1 MEHILSLTKDNIQQ
15 VVDTSMQQIVVLAF
29 WAQPQEES
37 VAMLRTLEQIA
48 TQNTGRFVLAKVD
61 CEAELEIA
69 NYFRIQSL
77 PTTLILD
84 KGQPVDG
91 FAGVQDSAQV
101 MAMLDKYLPP
111 MWQLQL
117 AQAKELLALSQV
129 SAEDLATATVLLK
142 EAQLGSNQAGEVS
155 LVLADVYL
163 MLGELTLAQAMLD
176 KVGLADQD
184 GYYQSLKA
192 KLTLALDAADTPEIR
207 DLQQKFEQNPS
218 DLVLLLE
225 LSKALHAAHRDD
237 EALALL
243 FEVLRQ
249 DSSAENGA
257 VKQTFMEILTALGQ
271 GNPIASQYRRKLY
284 TLLY

>member
-142 EAQLGSNQAGEVS
+142 EAHLGSNQAGEVS

-249 DSSAENGA
+249 DLSAENGA

>member
-77 PTTLILD
+77 PTTLVLD

-142 EAQLGSNQAGEVS
+142 EAHLGSNQAGEVS

-249 DSSAENGA
+249 DLSAENGA

>member
-37 VAMLRTLEQIA
+37 VAMLHTLEQIA

-77 PTTLILD
+77 PTTLVLD

-101 MAMLDKYLPP
+101 IAMLDKYLPP

-218 DLVLLLE
+218 NLVLLLE

-249 DSSAENGA
+249 DLSAENGA

-271 GNPIASQYRRKLY
+271 GNTVASQYRRKLY

>member
-142 EAQLGSNQAGEVS
+142 EAHLGSNQAGEVS

-207 DLQQKFEQNPS
+207 DLQQKFEQNPNN
-218 DLVLLLE
+218 LVLLLE

-249 DSSAENGA
+249 DLSAENGA

>member
-249 DSSAENGA
+249 DLSAENGA

>member
-1 MEHILSLTKDNIQQ
+1 MDNILSLTKDNIQQ
-15 VVDTSMQQIVVLAF
+15 VVDASMQQIVVLAF
-29 WAQPQEES
+29 WAQPQEQS
-37 VAMLRTLEQIA
+37 VAMLHTLEQIA
-48 TQNTGRFVLAKVD
+48 AQNAGRFVLAKVD

-77 PTTLILD
+77 PTTLVLD

-91 FAGVQDSAQV
+91 FAGLQDAAQV
-101 MAMLDKYLPP
+101 TAMLDKHLPP

-117 AQAKELLALSQV
+117 AQAKALLALSQV
-129 SAEDLATATVLLK
+129 SAEDLATAAVLLK
-142 EAQLGSNQAGEVS
+142 DAHAGSNQAGEVS

-163 MLGELTLAQAMLD
+163 MQGELVLAQAMLE
-176 KVGLADQD
+176 KVGFADQD

-192 KLTLALDAADTPEIR
+192 KLALALDAADTPEIR
-207 DLQQKFEQNPS
+207 DLQQKFEQNPT

-237 EALALL
+237 EALDLL
-243 FEVLRQ
+243 FGVLSK
-249 DSSAENGA
+249 DLGAENGT
-257 VKQTFMEILTALGQ
+257 VKQVFMEVLTALGQ
-271 GNPIASQYRRKLY
+271 GNPIANQYRRKLY

>member
-1 MEHILSLTKDNIQQ
+1 MDNILSLTKDNIQQ
-15 VVDTSMQQIVVLAF
+15 VVDASMQQIVVLAF
-29 WAQPQEES
+29 WAQPQEQS
-37 VAMLRTLEQIA
+37 VAMLHTLEQIA
-48 TQNTGRFVLAKVD
+48 AQNAGRFVLAKVD

-77 PTTLILD
+77 PTTLVLD

-91 FAGVQDSAQV
+91 FAGLQDAAQV
-101 MAMLDKYLPP
+101 TAMLDKHLPP

-117 AQAKELLALSQV
+117 AQAKALLALSQV
-129 SAEDLATATVLLK
+129 SAEDLATAAVLLK
-142 EAQLGSNQAGEVS
+142 EAHTGSNHAAEVS

-163 MLGELTLAQAMLD
+163 MQGELAQAQALLEQI
-176 KVGLADQD
+176 GLADQD

-207 DLQQKFEQNPS
+207 DLQQKFEQHPQ

-243 FEVLRQ
+243 FAVLSK
-249 DSSAENGA
+249 DLGAENGA
-257 VKQTFMEILTALGQ
+257 VKQVFMEILTALGQ
-271 GNPIASQYRRKLY
+271 GNALANQYRRKLY

>member
-77 PTTLILD
+77 PTTLVLD

-142 EAQLGSNQAGEVS
+142 EAHLGSNQAGEVS

-218 DLVLLLE
+218 NLVLLLE

-249 DSSAENGA
+249 DLSAENGA

>member
-77 PTTLILD
+77 PTTLVLD

-142 EAQLGSNQAGEVS
+142 EAHLGSNQAGEVS

-218 DLVLLLE
+218 NLVLLLE

-249 DSSAENGA
+249 DLSAENGA

-271 GNPIASQYRRKLY
+271 GNAVASQYRRKLY

>member
-77 PTTLILD
+77 PTTLVLD

-142 EAQLGSNQAGEVS
+142 EAHLGSNQAGEVS

-192 KLTLALDAADTPEIR
+192 KLMLAFDAADTPEIR

-218 DLVLLLE
+218 NLVLLLD

-249 DSSAENGA
+249 DLSAENGA

-271 GNPIASQYRRKLY
+271 GNAVASQYRRKLY

>member
-77 PTTLILD
+77 PTTLVLD

-218 DLVLLLE
+218 NLVLLLE

-249 DSSAENGA
+249 DLSAENGA

-271 GNPIASQYRRKLY
+271 GNTVASQYRRKLY

>member
-77 PTTLILD
+77 PTTLVLD

-249 DSSAENGA
+249 DLSAENGA

-271 GNPIASQYRRKLY
+271 GNPIAGQYRRKLY

>member
-77 PTTLILD
+77 PTTLVLD

-192 KLTLALDAADTPEIR
+192 KLMLALDAADTPEIR

-218 DLVLLLE
+218 NLVLLLE

-249 DSSAENGA
+249 DLSAENGA

>member
-37 VAMLRTLEQIA
+37 VAMLHTLEQIA

-77 PTTLILD
+77 PTTLVLD

-101 MAMLDKYLPP
+101 IAMLDKYLPP

-218 DLVLLLE
+218 NLVLLLE

-249 DSSAENGA
+249 DLSAENGA

>member
-1 MEHILSLTKDNIQQ
+1 MDNILSLTKDNIQQ
-15 VVDTSMQQIVVLAF
+15 VVDASMQQIVVLAF
-29 WAQPQEES
+29 WAQPQEQS

-48 TQNTGRFVLAKVD
+48 AQNAGRFVLAKVD

-77 PTTLILD
+77 PTTLVLD

-91 FAGVQDSAQV
+91 FAGVQDATHV
-101 MAMLDKYLPP
+101 MAMLDKHLPP

-117 AQAKELLALSQV
+117 AQAKALLALSQV
-129 SAEDLATATVLLK
+129 SSEDLATASVLLK
-142 EAQLGSNQAGEVS
+142 AAYTDANKAAEVS

-163 MLGELTLAQAMLD
+163 QQGELALAHTMLEQ
-176 KVGLADQD
+176 VGLADQD

-192 KLTLALDAADTPEIR
+192 KLALALDAADTPEIR
-207 DLQQKFEQNPS
+207 DLQQKFEQNPV

-225 LSKALHAAHRDD
+225 LSKALHAAHRD
-237 EALALL
+237 EESLSLL
-243 FEVLRQ
+243 FGVLAK
-249 DSSAENGA
+249 DLNAENGA
-257 VKQTFMEILTALGQ
+257 VKQVFMEIITALGQ
-271 GNPIASQYRRKLY
+271 GNPLANQYRRKLY

>member
-77 PTTLILD
+77 PTTLVLD

-249 DSSAENGA
+249 DLSAENGA

>member
-1 MEHILSLTKDNIQQ
+1 MDNILSLTKDNIQQ
-15 VVDTSMQQIVVLAF
+15 VVDASMQQIVVLAF
-29 WAQPQEES
+29 WAQPQEQS

-48 TQNTGRFVLAKVD
+48 AQNAGRFVLAKVD

-77 PTTLILD
+77 PTTLVLD

-91 FAGVQDSAQV
+91 FAGQQDAAQV
-101 MAMLDKYLPP
+101 TAMLDKHLPP

-117 AQAKELLALSQV
+117 AQAKALLALSQV
-129 SAEDLATATVLLK
+129 SAEDLATAAVLLK
-142 EAQLGSNQAGEVS
+142 DAHTGSNQAGEVS

-163 MLGELTLAQAMLD
+163 MQGELVLAQAMLE

-192 KLTLALDAADTPEIR
+192 KLALALDAADTPEIR
-207 DLQQKFEQNPS
+207 DLQQKFEQNPT

-237 EALALL
+237 EALELL
-243 FEVLRQ
+243 FGVLSK
-249 DSSAENGA
+249 DLGAENGT
-257 VKQTFMEILTALGQ
+257 VKQVFMEVLTALGQ
-271 GNPIASQYRRKLY
+271 GNPIANQYRRKLY